1 MKRYELTNTKPL
13 AYEPDYRMVAD
24 EDGEYVLYAE
34 AQGRIDELKTALENV
49 RNQERERYADALV
62 ACVTSLDAISREL
75 QAVYDFARGRCC
87 TCSGMTEDKY
97 GQRNL
102 YTERCYG
109 CSEYTGGDAGEPN
122 LWESAWEVKS

>member
-62 ACVTSLDAISREL
+62 ARATRTLAMESELRNIANAKMRNFTDYHEFMLWAQSR
-75 QAVYDFARGRCC
+75 ARH
-87 TCSGMTEDKY
+87 T
-97 GQRNL
+97 L
-102 YTERCYG
+102 
-109 CSEYTGGDAGEPN
+109 
-122 LWESAWEVKS
+122 ESTEVKP